1 MKHRIKIGD
10 FLLAAEAILDVPAEQ
25 LRRVARLGMAESAL
39 LAPFAS
45 FGGHAFYPEPYVKVA
60 VLCSRL
66 IRNHPL
72 PDGNKRVA
80 LVLTIEFVER
90 NGRRWCPPAGGQQ
103 EIAQVIEWV
112 ADRTMSEEDLMDWMR
127 DRIDPPTGE

>member
-1 MKHRIKIGD
+1 MKRRIKIGD
-10 FLLAAEAILDVPAEQ
+10 FLLTAEAILGVPAEQ
-25 LRRVARLGMAESAL
+25 IRRVARVGMAESAL

-45 FGGHAFYPEPYVKVA
+45 FGGQDFYPEPHVKAA
-60 VLCSRL
+60 VMCSRL

-80 LVLTIEFVER
+80 LVLTIEFIER
-90 NGRRWCPPAGGQQ
+90 NGYQWSPPAGGQQ

-112 ADRTMSEEDLMDWMR
+112 ADRTMSEEELMEWMR
-127 DRIDPPTGE
+127 DRVEPKE